1 MLFTHLK
8 LRDETKVSLVTAV
21 CVLLLAIVSK
31 NILKVQL
38 DLVSLYGPIWVFI
51 AYIITK
57 DTVNKSKIC
66 SSPLIW
72 SLAIIVVTLAIL
84 ILYAL

>member
-1 MLFTHLK
+1 MK
-8 LRDETKVSLVTAV
+8 LRDETKVSLVTAA

-31 NILKVQL
+31 NILKAQL
-38 DLVSLYGPIWVFI
+38 DFISLYGPVWVFI

-57 DTVNKSKIC
+57 DKVKKSKIC
-66 SSPLIW
+66 CSPLFW
-72 SLAIIVVTLAIL
+72 SLAILFVTLAIL